1 MFTIESDIDAATRD
15 VMEFFSEQV
24 PFAFSMAL
32 NDTAFQVRK
41 QIVEVTFNRDFTVRN
56 PSFARALFRTGD
68 KATKRNL
75 LTSVGQVA
83 LRGGDRGYIETHAEG
98 GTKTPRG
105 RNIAVPLKPGNVRTS
120 TGRVKSTKK
129 PRNLKNSFFRNVKG
143 NTVLF
148 ERKKK
153 NIEAVYVLQKSAP
166 IPKRFDFYED
176 AMMKAT
182 EVFSGAFGSSMD
194 KAIRSSR
201 FFPA

>member
-15 VMEFFSEQV
+15 VMNFFSEQV
-24 PFAFSMAL
+24 PFAFSVAI
-32 NDTAFQVRK
+32 NATAFQVRK

-75 LTSVGQVA
+75 MTTVGQVA

-98 GTKTPRG
+98 GTKVPRG
-105 RNIAVPLKPGNVRTS
+105 RNIAVPIAPGNVRTS
-120 TGRVKSTKK
+120 TGRVASTKK

-143 NTVLF
+143 NTILF
-148 ERKKK
+148 ERKRNK
-153 NIEAVYVLQKSAP
+153 IEAVYVLQKSAP
-166 IPKRFDFYED
+166 IQKRFDFYED
-176 AMMKAT
+176 AMTKAT
-182 EVFSGAFGSSMD
+182 EVFSGALGSAMD
-194 KAIRSSR
+194 RAVRSSR